1 MLSENFYFYDQTVR
15 VVYVSYVSS
24 LCKMTLLVFQLGDN
38 GIISI
43 NDSYNDWT
51 PKLLPFS
58 SKGFV
63 APYWADVDLR
73 GAGQIYY
80 RQTKNPVLL
89 ARATYEIQKVFP
101 LPYPFS
107 QYLIVTNLF
116 IVTWDAV
123 GYYSEGTDKVG

>member
-1 MLSENFYFYDQTVR
+1 MNHPFNNWL
-15 VVYVSYVSS
+15 
-24 LCKMTLLVFQLGDN
+24 
-38 GIISI
+38 
-43 NDSYNDWT
+43 
-51 PKLLPFS
+51 PKSLPFNPA
-58 SKGFV
+58 GFIT
-63 APYWADVDLR
+63 PYWAEVDLW

-107 QYLIVTNLF
+107 QYLTVTNLF

-123 GYYSEGTDKVG
+123 GYYSRGTDKVG